1 MDTMKYDA
9 ITLDTSIFDRNRLR
23 LESGLLAQ
31 LAQFKDGTADFVLS
45 EYVVRELHRH
55 ILKQTSDAKDALDRA
70 TKGIKETS
78 LLPDDQTT
86 QLMGIIS
93 AGRPVKEIVETRIRA
108 FVENSGAEI
117 VPASLAD
124 MKTLTKS
131 YFDSL
136 PPFEETGKKKN
147 EFPDAIALLSLEEW
161 AQKNNKRILAVSA
174 DEGWAAYSKTSTWID
189 VVPDLAGALET
200 FQKHLEQAR
209 NVVITLLTEAQAGK
223 RPDLLD
229 SLTAEIDN
237 EVGALF
243 LYGEASSSF
252 NAEVDQVDVS
262 FGSFDLHL
270 ADGQPDLAIVSV
282 GANKVVAR
290 IGIAVKAKATA
301 EVVISIYDSIDKD
314 YVALGGTNAETDF
327 EFDAAV
333 IVTFEGELSA
343 PESMHISK
351 VDLVDAPSS
360 VDFGYVEMD
369 HEPDEEM

>member
-1 MDTMKYDA
+1 MKYDA